1 MTVKQY
7 NFDSEQEWLLS
18 RKKYVTATEI
28 GKLARGSEKVW
39 QKLRAEKAG
48 EQKSTDISHLP
59 AVIHGKAREPE
70 IAEWVAKK
78 AEPDTLVHNTSM
90 FVRDGKYSATPDMIS
105 PDWVV
110 VGEIKTISENRLAS
124 LKRWPTPDYYDQIQW
139 QLFVTGAEFCHF
151 AWEPYLTDG
160 GALQAWVPDRGV
172 KIVTRDE
179 KRIGE
184 LKAIADRFLDGYDS
198 MEVEDEVHLL
208 FSELRDIC
216 KQEAELKPLL
226 TRKAEIEDELREL
239 AGGSSK
245 SWEAGDLRVTVSAPS
260 TSKRFDKKKLFSEHP
275 DLDESDFTVEG
286 KTKARVRVSYG
297 A

>member
-1 MTVKQY
+1 MTVEQY
-7 NFDSEQEWLLS
+7 SFDSEQEWLLS

-28 GKLARGSEKVW
+28 GKLARGSKKVW

-48 EQKSTDISHLP
+48 EQQAADISNLP
-59 AVIHGKAREPE
+59 AVIHGKTREPE

-90 FVRDGKYSATPDMIS
+90 FVRDGKYAATPDMIS

-151 AWEPYLTDG
+151 AWEPYFSEDSDL
-160 GALQAWVPDRGV
+160 VPWTVDRGV

-179 KRIGE
+179 QRIGE

-226 TRKAEIEDELREL
+226 ARKAEIEDELRML

-245 SWEAGDLRVTVSAPS
+245 SWEAGDLRVTVSAPA

-275 DLDESDFTVEG
+275 DLKESDFTVES
-286 KTKARVRVSYG
+286 TSKARVRVSYG
-297 A
+297 E